1 MSISALVFIMGVTT
15 TVCFA
20 LGVNI
25 QIMRANKNAES
36 VFYGLGSLML
46 ILLIGGIITMAAS
59 NFFRM
64 GEPPS
69 NTIQVT
75 ITPEAR

>member
-1 MSISALVFIMGVTT
+1 MSISALVFIMGTAST
-15 TVCFA
+15 LCFA

-25 QIMRANKNAES
+25 QIMRQNKNAES
-36 VFYGLGSLML
+36 LFFGLGWLVL
-46 ILLIGGIITMAAS
+46 IMLIGGIITMAAS

-64 GEPPS
+64 SEPPS